1 MYISFVMARL
11 IEWNDWFKCR
21 DHEMPDPAGRAA
33 KEEWV
38 QLAHAMT
45 FVEIGKEYA
54 LRLAAIDAIGKGY
67 DLAFPP

>member
-1 MYISFVMARL
+1 
-11 IEWNDWFKCR
+11 
-21 DHEMPDPAGRAA
+21 MPDPAGRAA